1 MLLTE
6 TAGVKQAPASRA
18 RVLLDEPFGLTRG
31 GATAAA
37 NCGETAPPTPP
48 GGDLAKLRIARH
60 TDD

>member
-37 NCGETAPPTPP
+37 MCG
-48 GGDLAKLRIARH
+48 
-60 TDD
+60 

>member
-31 GATAAA
+31 GGSGP
-37 NCGETAPPTPP
+37 GERGCKSPPHTP
-48 GGDLAKLRIARH
+48 RW
-60 TDD
+60 